1 MAVDLARHKLLHRVA
16 DVRGTQP
23 VRYLF
28 SHGAILPHFPV
39 LLTTPK
45 QPPTMVGISVRNHR
59 HKAGICR

>member
-1 MAVDLARHKLLHRVA
+1 MAVDIARHKLLHRVA
-16 DVRGTQP
+16 DMRGTQP

-45 QPPTMVGISVRNHR
+45 RPPTVVGLSVENLQ
-59 HKAGICR
+59 HKARIFR

>member
-45 QPPTMVGISVRNHR
+45 RPPPMGGLSFGKHQQ
-59 HKAGICR
+59 KARIFR